1 MSNVLII
8 TGTINFMN
16 KEIPNV
22 SGGFEKDKKGITDK
36 TIAEIH
42 NMRTTDV
49 RRRITDNIKRFK
61 ENIDFI
67 DLKKYTQKINT
78 PELLDCLGYS
88 KQSTAQAQHIYLLS
102 DRGYS
107 KLIKIMNTDLAWN
120 IHDKLADNYFSLQE
134 PKEINLIDYYNMPL
148 DKNAYAGI
156 LVKELYVAGE
166 YESETAIFSKVY
178 KIMLDDYKVDV
189 NEHKILFNLQF
200 PFENNISMWKVVKR
214 NPALYNLFMT
224 VLTELVKSSNSYQL
238 QGKE

>member
-1 MSNVLII
+1 MNNTII
-8 TGTINFMN
+8 VTGTVNFMD

-22 SGGFEKDKKGITDK
+22 SGGFGKDKKCITDK
-36 TIAEIH
+36 SIAEIH
-42 NMRTTDV
+42 NMRISDI
-49 RRRITDNIKRFK
+49 RRRITDNIKRFR
-61 ENIDFI
+61 ENIDFV
-67 DLKKYTQKINT
+67 DLKQGVHETHT
-78 PELLDCLGYS
+78 LDTLLCLGYS
-88 KQSTAQAQHIYLLS
+88 KQSITQAQHIYILS
-102 DRGYS
+102 ERGYA
-107 KLIKIMNTDLAWN
+107 KLIKIMDTDLAWD
-120 IHDKLADNYFSLQE
+120 IHDKLVDDYFSLRN
-134 PKEINLIDYYNMPL
+134 KERNKLIDYYNMPL

-156 LVKELYVAGE
+156 LVKELYAAGE
-166 YESETAIFSKVY
+166 YESETTIFSKVY